1 MYGES
6 LDVNVEGAK
15 DMEIPRKTPDA
26 PSGHTKQELNHLDD
40 GFIRVLEDLIDALLS
55 NGVLRLTDLPPQ
67 ALEKLEQRKAARQR
81 LRDSLSLINDEEELI

>member
-1 MYGES
+1 MDS
-6 LDVNVEGAK
+6 PRQTPHAPEGQ
-15 DMEIPRKTPDA
+15 
-26 PSGHTKQELNHLDD
+26 TKQELNHLDD

-81 LRDSLSLINDEEELI
+81 LRDTHSLINDDEELI